1 MKRAEASG
9 SGASARPALRLA
21 VLTLES
27 TASAQAA
34 ALLLRETRHEVV
46 LLGLSDPYR
55 GGVARTRALVARSGP
70 RILPWLFMEF
80 AAPRLLRRGAGGPL
94 ADAARARG
102 IAPMMLDDVND
113 DRTRAL
119 LAQARPDLIVTCHF
133 DQILA
138 PEAIAIAPRGG
149 VNLHPSLLPRHRGPM
164 PCFWA
169 AAEGEGAFGV
179 SIHRLA
185 ARIDA
190 GALLA
195 QRAVAPPAGASVSGA
210 ARALHLA
217 GAAMLVGLLD
227 AIAAGSEG
235 GRDLPVLPYCPFPD
249 RAALAAAARRGV
261 RLAGLSDLRAA
272 RALGGVAA

>member
-1 MKRAEASG
+1 MRI
-9 SGASARPALRLA
+9 A

-27 TASAQAA
+27 TASAEAA
-34 ALLLRETRHEVV
+34 ARVLRETRHEVV
-46 LLGLSDPYR
+46 FLGLSDPFR
-55 GGVARTRALVARSGP
+55 GGIARTRALVARCGP
-70 RILPWLFMEF
+70 RILPWLFAEF
-80 AAPRLLRRGAGGPL
+80 AAPRLLRARAGGPL
-94 ADAARARG
+94 AEAARLRG
-102 IAPMMLDDVND
+102 VAPVMLGDVNGEPV
-113 DRTRAL
+113 RAL

-138 PEAIAIAPRGG
+138 PEVIALAPRGG

-169 AAEGEGAFGV
+169 AAEGDGAFGV

-195 QRAVAPPAGASVSGA
+195 QRAIAPPAGASVSAA

-217 GAAMLVGLLD
+217 GAPMLLA
-227 AIAAGSEG
+227 AIEQIAQGG
-235 GRDLPVLPYCPFPD
+235 DVGRDLPVLPYCPFPD
-249 RAALAAAARRGV
+249 RAAMAAAARRGV
-261 RLAGLSDLRAA
+261 RLTGLADVRAA